1 MANNYLPKRQGSEPS
16 PLLLIGIGG
25 RPDPSRNWMVF
36 DCGSGF
42 ALATEAATS
51 INCDSVES
59 VLERPREMR
68 PGATTPNAL
77 RHKENHEASFDRHHK
92 KMPPAR

>member
-1 MANNYLPKRQGSEPS
+1 MWVFVGFAVCSWGAAVGKG
-16 PLLLIGIGG
+16 
-25 RPDPSRNWMVF
+25 SRNWMVF

-59 VLERPREMR
+59 VLERLREMR